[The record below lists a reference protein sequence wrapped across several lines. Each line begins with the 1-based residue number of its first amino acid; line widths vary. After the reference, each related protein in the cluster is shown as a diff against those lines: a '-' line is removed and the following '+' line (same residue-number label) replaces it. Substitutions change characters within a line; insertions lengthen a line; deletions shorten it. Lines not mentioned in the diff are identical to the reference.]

1 MLGVIDPGV
10 EGLQEIAS
18 CAQKGQ
24 QLMGR
29 LRQLVL
35 DVRAPGAALQRIN
48 GEIADL
54 DRTIEELGFHYGPIG
69 SLAKMFMF
77 AKENLTGS
85 DPLSLASQMD
95 SIYGD
100 LGRRC
105 QKFSDFYLE
114 S

>member
-1 MLGVIDPGV
+1 MR
-10 EGLQEIAS
+10 
-18 CAQKGQ
+18 
-24 QLMGR
+24 R
-29 LRQLVL
+29 LRELIL

-48 GEIADL
+48 GDIASL
-54 DRTIEELGFHYGPIG
+54 DRSIEELGFNYGPIG
-69 SLAKMFMF
+69 SLAKMFLF
-77 AKENLTGS
+77 AKENLSGS

-105 QKFSDFYLE
+105 ERFSDFYQE

>member
-1 MLGVIDPGV
+1 
-10 EGLQEIAS
+10 
-18 CAQKGQ
+18 
-24 QLMGR
+24 MGR